1 MVSDT
6 CTSSNR
12 RPLVS
17 GTSIT
22 TNGMVKK
29 HMLENMKNVPA
40 EFHSNRKLN
49 EYETTQE
56 LLQLTSVTRL
66 PAEPFM

>member
-40 EFHSNRKLN
+40 RNILLVVLN
-49 EYETTQE
+49 KSV
-56 LLQLTSVTRL
+56 QL
-66 PAEPFM
+66 